1 MSQRICMAPKKF
13 YLTFKKIVPTEIDE
27 KYQFSL
33 LFNLHKKKLPE
44 NCTKIQDLSSIGN
57 HNNHGIHVNKNLNST
72 NNVVSSSQ
80 TPVQPASFS
89 GPLSN
94 TMTFSFLDE
103 SKKDHHCVVTM
114 LSHFNENNLPK
125 HTLLHCFWCRHSFS
139 SHPVGCPIKYN
150 PHRLIKTYDS
160 EITKDTY
167 TLRENISSHQ
177 LEDGKEYYMREKIE
191 FFNRDYFVTD
201 GVFCSF
207 NCALAFILDNKT
219 NPLYIFSANLLMK
232 MYYETY
238 SESSIPLEPAPSW
251 RLLATYGGHMSI
263 EDFRK
268 NFSKVEYQD
277 IDNILVNFPQSKS
290 IGILFEKQIK
300 I

>member
-1 MSQRICMAPKKF
+1 MAPKKF
-13 YLTFKKIVPTEIDE
+13 YLTFKKIVPTDIDE
-27 KYQFSL
+27 KYEFSL

-44 NCTKIQDLSSIGN
+44 NCTKIQDLSSIGSN
-57 HNNHGIHVNKNLNST
+57 GNKISSLST
-72 NNVVSSSQ
+72 PNMSSSQ
-80 TPVQPASFS
+80 QTSIQSSTSFS
-89 GPLSN
+89 GSIANNN

-114 LSHFNENNLPK
+114 LPHFNENNLPK

-167 TLRENISSHQ
+167 TLRENISSQ
-177 LEDGKEYYMREKIE
+177 QMDEGKEYYMKEKIE

>member
-1 MSQRICMAPKKF
+1 MGELRPMAPKKF
-13 YLTFKKIVPTEIDE
+13 YLTFRKIVPTQIDE

-33 LFNLHKKKLPE
+33 VFNLHKKELPQ
-44 NCTKIQDLSSIGN
+44 NCTKIQDLS
-57 HNNHGIHVNKNLNST
+57 L
-72 NNVVSSSQ
+72 SSSSSNSSSS
-80 TPVQPASFS
+80 T
-89 GPLSN
+89 LSSLAPSLPN
-94 TMTFSFLDE
+94 SSSSTTTSLVPPPSMTFTFLDE

-114 LSHFNENNLPK
+114 LPHFTENNLPQ

-150 PHRLIKTYDS
+150 PHRLVKTYNS

-167 TLRENISSHQ
+167 TLRENISTQQ
-177 LEDGKEYYMREKIE
+177 LQDGKEFYLKEKVE
-191 FFNRDYFVTD
+191 FYNRDYFVTD

-219 NPLYIFSANLLMK
+219 NPLYIFSPNLLMK
-232 MYYETY
+232 MYYETF
-238 SESSIPLEPAPSW
+238 SETSIPLEPAPSW
-251 RLLATYGGHMSI
+251 RLLSSYGGLMSI

-277 IDNILVNFPQSKS
+277 IDNILISFPPSKPM
-290 IGILFEKQIK
+290 GILFEKQIK